1 MERDKREENN
11 IKGKIVGKGKREKI
25 LNNIKR
31 EKEIIREISGV
42 GLKVDLEIVS
52 LRVN

>member
-1 MERDKREENN
+1 M
-11 IKGKIVGKGKREKI
+11 GKIVGKGKKEKI

-31 EKEIIREISGV
+31 EKEIRREISGV
-42 GLKVDLEIVS
+42 GLKVDLGIVY